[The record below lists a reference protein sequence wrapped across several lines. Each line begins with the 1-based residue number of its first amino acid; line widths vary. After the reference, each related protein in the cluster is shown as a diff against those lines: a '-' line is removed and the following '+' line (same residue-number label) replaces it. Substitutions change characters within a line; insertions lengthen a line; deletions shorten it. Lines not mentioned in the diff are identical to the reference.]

1 MSEGSPTSWQPEA
14 DEIQRRRELALQ
26 LGGAERVGRQHDE
39 GKLTVRERIARLVD
53 PGSFQEVGQLTGAGV
68 YVGGTL
74 ERVVPAP
81 YVTGLARIDGRPVAV
96 GGEDFTVRG
105 GSSPGLDRR
114 KGGQGGF
121 VEDLAFHYRIPLINL
136 ADGAGG
142 SVKTVARTGHAHLP
156 GADTFERSVALL
168 GRVPVISAVLGSSA
182 GGPAARAVLSHWSV
196 MVEGTSH
203 IFSTGPAVVERA
215 LGQRPSKEELGGV
228 KVSVDAAGC
237 VANRAAS
244 EDEAF
249 RLIRRFLGYMPQN
262 VWELP
267 SRVACEDPP
276 DRADEAL
283 LALVPRNRRRMY
295 DIRRLIAHVV
305 DRDSVFE
312 IQPTYGRTVITC
324 LARLDGYAVGVVANN
339 PMVYAG
345 ALDAP
350 GARKTE
356 HFVEVCDT
364 FHLPIVFFVDTPGFM
379 VGRAAELAAT
389 LPAGVRALFV
399 AHQATVPKLSVIIR
413 KCYGMGGMLPTT
425 TDPLALRLAW
435 PSAEWGSLP
444 IEGGV
449 AVAYRRDIAAAPD
462 PAKRQREIEEELHGL
477 GSPFRTAEAFGVE
490 DIIDPRETRRILCRF
505 VEAAQPA
512 LRGGLGPKPRVGVRP

>member
-1 MSEGSPTSWQPEA
+1 MSDATSWQPEA
-14 DEIQRRRELALQ
+14 DEIRRRRELALD
-26 LGGAERVGRQHDE
+26 LGGAERVARQHAD
-39 GKLTVRERIARLVD
+39 GKLTVRERIASLVD

-68 YVGGTL
+68 YVDGTL
-74 ERVVPAP
+74 ERIVPAP
-81 YVTGLARIDGRPVAV
+81 YVMGLARIDGRPVAV

-121 VEDLAFHYRIPLINL
+121 VEDLAYHYRMPLVNL
-136 ADGAGG
+136 IDGAGG

-156 GADTFERSVALL
+156 GVDNLVRSAELM
-168 GRVPVISAVLGSSA
+168 GRVPVIGAVLGSSA

-203 IFSTGPAVVERA
+203 VFSAGPAVVERA
-215 LGQRPSKEELGGV
+215 LGERLGKEELGGV
-228 KVSVDAAGC
+228 RVAVDAAG
-237 VANRAAS
+237 AIHNRATS

-249 RLIRRFLGYMPQN
+249 RLVRRFLAYLPQH

-267 SRVACEDPP
+267 PRVESGDPP

-283 LALVPRNRRRMY
+283 LAIVPRNRRRMY
-295 DIRRLIAHVV
+295 DMRRLVAHVV

-312 IQPTYGRTVITC
+312 IQPTYGRTVVTC
-324 LARLDGYAVGVVANN
+324 LARLGGYAVGVVANN
-339 PMVYAG
+339 PMVYGG

-379 VGRAAELAAT
+379 VGRAAEMAAT
-389 LPAGVRALFV
+389 LPAGVRALYV
-399 AHQATVPKLSVIIR
+399 TQQATVPKLSVIVR
-413 KCYGMGGMLPTT
+413 KCYGMGGMLPTSS
-425 TDPLALRLAW
+425 DPLALRLAW

-449 AVAYRRDIAAAPD
+449 AVAYRREIAAAPD
-462 PAKRQREIEEELHGL
+462 PGKRQREIEEELRAL
-477 GSPFRTAEAFGVE
+477 NSPFRTGEAFGIE
-490 DIIDPRETRRILCRF
+490 DVIDPRETRQVLCRF
-505 VEAAQPA
+505 VEAAQAA
-512 LRGGLGPKPRVGVRP
+512 LSGGLGPKPKVGVRP

>member
-1 MSEGSPTSWQPEA
+1 MSDATDWQPEA
-14 DEIQRRRELALQ
+14 DEIRRRRELARE
-26 LGGAERVGRQHDE
+26 LGGAERVARQHAD
-39 GKLTVRERIARLVD
+39 GKLTVRERIAGLVD
-53 PGSFQEVGQLTGAGV
+53 PGSFQEVGQLTGAGI
-68 YVGGTL
+68 YADSTL
-74 ERVVPAP
+74 ERIVPAP
-81 YVTGLARIDGRPVAV
+81 YVMGLARIDGRPVAV

-121 VEDLAFHYRIPLINL
+121 VEDLAYHYRMPLVNL
-136 ADGAGG
+136 IDGAGG

-156 GADTFERSVALL
+156 GVDNLVRSAELM
-168 GRVPVISAVLGSSA
+168 GRVPVIGAVLGSSA

-203 IFSTGPAVVERA
+203 VFSAGPAVVERA
-215 LGQRPSKEELGGV
+215 LGERLGKEELGGV
-228 KVSVDAAGC
+228 RVAVDAAG
-237 VANRAAS
+237 AIHNRATS

-249 RLIRRFLGYMPQN
+249 RLVRRFLAYLPQN

-267 SRVACEDPP
+267 PRVESGDPP

-283 LALVPRNRRRMY
+283 LAIVPRNRRRMY
-295 DIRRLIAHVV
+295 DMRRLVAHVV

-312 IQPTYGRTVITC
+312 IQPTYGRTVVTC
-324 LARLDGYAVGVVANN
+324 LARLGGYAVGVVANN
-339 PMVYAG
+339 PMVYGG

-389 LPAGVRALFV
+389 LPAGMRALYV
-399 AHQATVPKLSVIIR
+399 TQQATVPKLSVIVR
-413 KCYGMGGMLPTT
+413 KCYGMGGMLPTSS
-425 TDPLALRLAW
+425 DPLALRLAW

-449 AVAYRRDIAAAPD
+449 AVAYRREIAAAPD
-462 PAKRQREIEEELHGL
+462 PVKRQREIEEELRRL
-477 GSPFRTAEAFGVE
+477 NSPFRTAEAFGIE
-490 DIIDPRETRRILCRF
+490 DVIDPRETRQVLCRF

-512 LRGGLGPKPRVGVRP
+512 LSGGLGPKPKVGVRP